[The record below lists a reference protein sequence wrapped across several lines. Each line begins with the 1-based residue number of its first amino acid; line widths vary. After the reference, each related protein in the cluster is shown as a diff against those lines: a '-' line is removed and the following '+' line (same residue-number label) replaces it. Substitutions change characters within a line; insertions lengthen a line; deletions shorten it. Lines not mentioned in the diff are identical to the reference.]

1 MFRQLQR
8 SVRRKKLVR
17 AAVFFALA
25 LLLLALFAP
34 GLAAMVRGPA
44 DLYAADIDGLEGR
57 YVAARVDIIYDWYAE
72 TVRRDST
79 GAEQTDQ
86 QQEGLRKRKTQV
98 LSLCHTSDIC
108 P

>member
-17 AAVFFALA
+17 AAVLFALA

-44 DLYAADIDGLEGR
+44 DLYAADIDGLDGR

-79 GAEQTDQ
+79 GAEQTVRRNYIIPVGSSQD
-86 QQEGLRKRKTQV
+86 
-98 LSLCHTSDIC
+98 
-108 P
+108 